1 MPDVKLLSNGN
12 YHVMLTS
19 AGGGYSCW
27 KDMALTRWQEDGA
40 LDNWGSFCYVRDC
53 ISEAVWS
60 NTIQPTLQR
69 HAACQASFN
78 AGSAG
83 FLRHDHE
90 IETRTEIAVCAD
102 DNVELRR
109 VRFTNLS
116 RQTRILSATSFSE
129 IVLAAAA
136 TDSAHLAFSKLFVE
150 TRIDPDLHAIFAT
163 RRPSTPDDP
172 GLWLFHLALIS
183 GSNVSNPGNVS
194 YETDRMRFIGRG
206 RSTLDPEALGSDA
219 ALSGSA
225 GPVLDAIAAIRV
237 PFTLEDGASIT
248 IDWVTGIAS
257 SLDACTALA
266 RKYQDV
272 RLAQRI
278 LDQSAIYRLA
288 ILRRLQISEA
298 DASLYERAA
307 ASIIYADPPL
317 RGRPCVIQQ
326 NHRGQSGLWGFG
338 ISGDVPV
345 VLLEFSSS
353 THMDLLQQ
361 LVQAH
366 ACWTAYGVKTELVII
381 SPPSDEHNPE
391 LFDHLKQAMEAG
403 PAAQYLG
410 KHGGIFFLDNS
421 RLDGGDRILLE
432 SVARIVLNDA
442 GTLAQQLDQRD
453 CAAGAAATATALQA
467 KRALADASCNIALN
481 LGAGDS
487 PAPSD
492 LLAFNGYG
500 GFTQDGREYV
510 ITSSASGMTPA
521 PWVNILANP
530 EFGTLV
536 SESGSATT
544 WSENAHEFRLTP
556 WSNDPVG
563 DCNTESFYIRDDASG
578 RVWSPTLLPTRSAE
592 PYVTR
597 HGFGYSIFEHLEDG
611 IWSSLCLYVAIDAPV
626 KFSVLT
632 LRNRSDHR
640 RNLSV
645 TGYLEWVLGD
655 ERAKTLMHV
664 VTELDTDTG
673 ALYARNAYNA
683 DFPERTAFF
692 DVDGAAASVCG
703 DRGDFFGL
711 CGTRAE
717 PASLA
722 QTQLSGRV
730 GAALDPCAAL
740 RVAFELAP
748 GAERE
753 IIFRLGAGKSTD
765 EAREL
770 VRRWRGKDAADAAL
784 QEVHRYWRS
793 TLGAIQIQTPDSTV
807 NALANGWLIYQVLA
821 SRLWGRTAFYQ
832 SSGAFGFR
840 DQLQDVMALV
850 HAQPELVRE
859 HLLRAASRQFPEGD
873 VQHWWHPPSGKGV
886 RTRCSDDYLWLPL
899 ATSRYVETTGD
910 KGIFDELCHFLE
922 GRLLKDGE
930 QSNYELPKTSART
943 ASLYDH
949 CAQSIRHGLRY
960 GEHGLPL
967 MGAGDWNDGM
977 NLVGAGGNGESVW
990 LGFFLIAVLR
1000 RFAPLARQHGD
1011 PAFANLCEREAL
1023 ELQERIETAAWDGAW
1038 YRRAWF
1044 DDGSPVGS
1052 ANNAECK
1059 IDSVA
1064 QSWAV
1069 LSDSADANRAS
1080 AAMKAVDER
1089 LVHRDSRLI
1098 QLLDP
1103 PFDISRPS
1111 PGYIQGYLPGVRE
1124 NGGQYTHAAIWATM
1138 AFAALGNVE
1147 RAWELLSLLN
1157 PVKHG
1162 DSPENI
1168 ATYQVEP
1175 YVVAGDVYAFAPHA
1189 GRGGWNWYSG
1199 SAGWMYQLITESLL
1213 GLKRT
1218 GNKLRVSPLLPPQ
1231 WTALDIQYRFGG
1243 THYSISCR
1251 TGLQRETTVV
1261 FDGHALEREEIDL
1274 VDDGQHHTLGI
1285 TLCVRP
1291 VAGKEVAKCK

>member
-19 AGGGYSCW
+19 AGGGYSSW
-27 KDMALTRWQEDGA
+27 KNVALTRWQEDGA

-53 ISEAVWS
+53 TDGSVWS

-69 HAACQASFN
+69 PTACHASFN

-83 FLRHDHE
+83 FLRQDHG
-90 IETRTEIAVCAD
+90 IETRTEIAVSAD
-102 DNVELRR
+102 DDVELRR
-109 VRFTNLS
+109 VCITNLS
-116 RQTRILSATSFSE
+116 RQTRILSATSFAE

-136 TDSAHLAFSKLFVE
+136 IDSAHLAFSKLFVE
-150 TRIDPDLHAIFAT
+150 TRIDQDLHAIFVT

-172 GLWLFHLALIS
+172 GLWLFHLALVS
-183 GSNVSNPGNVS
+183 GSHVPNSGDVS

-206 RSTLDPEALGSDA
+206 RSTLDPKALGGNAPLSD
-219 ALSGSA
+219 SA
-225 GPVLDAIAAIRV
+225 GPVLDAVAAIRV
-237 PFTLEDGASIT
+237 PPFTLEGGASIT
-248 IDWVTGIAS
+248 IDWITGIAP

-272 RLAQRI
+272 RLTQRI
-278 LDQSAIYRLA
+278 LERSTMYRRA
-288 ILRRLQISEA
+288 ILRRLQASEA
-298 DASLYERAA
+298 DASQYERAA
-307 ASIIYADPPL
+307 SSIVYADAAS
-317 RGRPCVIQQ
+317 RASASVIQQ
-326 NHRGQSGLWGFG
+326 NRRGQSGLWGFG
-338 ISGDVPV
+338 VSGDVPV
-345 VLLEFSSS
+345 VLLELSSS
-353 THMDLLQQ
+353 NHLDLLRQ
-361 LVQAH
+361 LLLAH
-366 ACWTAYGVKTELVII
+366 AYWAGYGIETELAVIV
-381 SPPSDEHNPE
+381 SPVDGHEQDFLEHVKQVCASGPS
-391 LFDHLKQAMEAG
+391 AG
-403 PAAQYLG
+403 CLG
-410 KHGGIFFLDNS
+410 KHGGFFVLDNS
-421 RLDGGDRILLE
+421 RLDGGDRTLLE
-432 SVARIVLNDA
+432 SVARIVLNGAA

-453 CAAGAAATATALQA
+453 GAAKGAVGAAAAPVQPDTSGNGVLNPGV
-467 KRALADASCNIALN
+467 ASPPPPN
-481 LGAGDS
+481 
-487 PAPSD
+487 D
-492 LLAFNGYG
+492 LLAFNGFG
-500 GFTQDGREYV
+500 GFTQDAREYV
-510 ITSSASGMTPA
+510 ITSSASRMTPA

-544 WSENAHEFRLTP
+544 WSENSHEFRLTP
-556 WSNDPVG
+556 WSNDPVC
-563 DCNTESFYIRDDASG
+563 DANTESFYIRDEASE
-578 RVWSPTLLPTRSAE
+578 RVWSPTLLPTRNAE

-597 HGFGYSIFEHLEDG
+597 HGFGYSTFEHLEDS

-664 VTELDTDTG
+664 VTERDTDTG
-673 ALYARNAYNA
+673 ALYARNAYNT
-683 DFPERTAFF
+683 DFPDRTAFF
-692 DVDGAAASVCG
+692 DVDGSADSVCC

-711 CGTRAE
+711 WGTRAA

-722 QTQLSGRV
+722 KTQLSGRV

-740 RVAFELAP
+740 RVAIELAP
-748 GAERE
+748 GEERE

-765 EAREL
+765 EARNL

-784 QEVHRYWRS
+784 LDVHQYWRS
-793 TLGAIQIQTPDSTV
+793 TLGAIQIQTPDPTL
-807 NALANGWLIYQVLA
+807 NALANGWLIYQVMA
-821 SRLWGRTAFYQ
+821 SRLWGRTAFNQ

-850 HAQPELVRE
+850 HARPELVRE

-899 ATSRYVETTGD
+899 ATCRYVETTGD

-930 QSNYELPKTSART
+930 QSNYELPKTSAQA
-943 ASLYDH
+943 ASLYAH
-949 CAQSIRHGLRY
+949 CVRSIHHGLRY

-977 NLVGAGGNGESVW
+977 NLVGAGGKGESVW
-990 LGFFLIAVLR
+990 LGFFLITVLR
-1000 RFAPLARQHGD
+1000 RFAPLARQHAD
-1011 PAFANLCEREAL
+1011 PAFVDLCEKEAQ
-1023 ELQERIETAAWDGAW
+1023 ELQERIEAAAWDGAW

-1052 ANNAECK
+1052 ANSAECK

-1069 LSDSADANRAS
+1069 LSDSADAKRAGT
-1080 AAMKAVDER
+1080 AMNAVIER

-1103 PFDISRPS
+1103 PFDTSRPS

-1138 AFAALGNVE
+1138 AFAALGDAE

-1162 DSPENI
+1162 DGAENI

-1189 GRGGWNWYSG
+1189 GRGGWTWYTG

-1218 GNKLRVSPLLPPQ
+1218 GNKLHVSPLLPPQ
-1231 WTALDIQYRFGG
+1231 WTALDLQYRFGG
-1243 THYSISCR
+1243 THYNISCR
-1251 TGLQRETTVV
+1251 TGLEAETTVV
-1261 FDGHALEREEIDL
+1261 LDGRALEGVEIEL
-1274 VDDGQHHTLGI
+1274 IDDGRPHTLAI

-1291 VAGKEVAKCK
+1291 GAGKETAKCK